1 MILAEASGISISF
14 DPMETEDEVGSIQF
28 DISIKFRTRNQFSQF
43 DVKNVWIEESEL
55 NRFETQLDRETVSEL
70 NDMSGYTIIRM
81 QHVDDFTKI
90 EINPIKERMSQEYDR
105 INVTIFADYN
115 IITYLYRALNEY
127 AKWW

>member
-14 DPMETEDEVGSIQF
+14 DPMETEDKVGSIKF
-28 DISIKFRTRNQFSQF
+28 NISIKFRTRNQFSQF

-55 NRFETQLDRETVSEL
+55 NRFETQLDRESVSEL

-81 QHVDDFTKI
+81 QHVGDLTKI

-105 INVTIFADYN
+105 INVTIFAEYN
-115 IITYLYRALNEY
+115 INTNLYKALNNY